1 MLDRRVLL
9 LGEKSSEPNCC
20 EHNFDI
26 ILVEHQSEKLLEIT
40 ELLLGEFNCEIFL
53 TLNCIL
59 CAIRMKSCKDICSAL
74 NNACSMGKSIRV
86 SSLMSG

>member
-26 ILVEHQSEKLLEIT
+26 IRVEHQSEKLLEIS
-40 ELLLGEFNCEIFL
+40 ELLE
-53 TLNCIL
+53 
-59 CAIRMKSCKDICSAL
+59 
-74 NNACSMGKSIRV
+74 V
-86 SSLMSG
+86 